1 MFPEDIRSCMA
12 RDFVN
17 RQLSSLAAVPEGT
30 RDHGEPCQHQLRIRI
45 RYTTGSRRSMAAAKF
60 SWKE

>member
-1 MFPEDIRSCMA
+1 MFPEDVLSCMA

-30 RDHGEPCQHQLRIRI
+30 RDHGEPCQH
-45 RYTTGSRRSMAAAKF
+45 
-60 SWKE
+60 